1 MDIFEKPIEFLKGIG
16 PGRAKILDKELN
28 IRTFRDLLF
37 FFPYRYVDRSKFHL
51 INDLNESNIDVQI
64 KGKFLDTNIIQQK
77 KSKRLSAIFSDGSSN
92 IELIWFKGFK
102 WIKENIDL
110 NSEYVVYGK
119 INWFD
124 NRPTLPHPEITKVN
138 NYNIK
143 NISGIYPI
151 YSSTEKTLRYGI
163 SQKIIRE
170 AMHNLMG
177 ILKNELNES
186 LSNKIISELKLKSLK
201 ESFSNIHFPK
211 SDLDLTKARFRL
223 KFEELFFIQ
232 IQLLKRYRDDKM
244 KIKGYEFTKVGEFFN
259 TFYKNYLPFDL
270 TNDQKKVI
278 KEIRKDLGTG
288 SQMNR
293 LLQGDVGSGKTIV
306 ALLSMLIALDNKF
319 QACFMAPTEILAFQH
334 YDNLKSILKNMQI
347 QVEILTGSTKSSIRK
362 GIHEKLLK
370 GEIDILVGTHSLIE
384 DKVLFKNLGFVIID
398 EQHRFGVAQRAKLWY
413 KNNFPPHVLVMTAT
427 PIPRTLAMS
436 IYGDLDF
443 SIIREL
449 PPGRKQIKTFL
460 MGENNRL
467 RLFKFLKEQIEL
479 GKQIFIVYPL
489 IEESQKMDYKDLMD
503 GYESICR
510 EFPLPKYRISVMHGK
525 MKTEDKDYEMKRFLD
540 GKTQIM
546 VSTTVIEVGVNIPN
560 ANVMVIESA
569 ERFGLSQLHQLRGRV
584 GRGTE
589 QSFCILMK
597 GKKISNDARLRLETM
612 TKTSDGFE
620 IAEVDLKLRGP
631 GDIAG
636 TQQSGLIKLKIADL
650 VKDQEILKLA
660 RKYAKILIDTDPK
673 LNHDENKNIKL
684 ELSKITSNKKIW
696 NLIS

>member
-1 MDIFEKPIEFLKGIG
+1 MDVFEKPIEFLKGIG
-16 PGRAKILDKELN
+16 PGRARILDKELD

-77 KSKRLSAIFSDGSSN
+77 KGKRLSAIFSDGNSH

-124 NRPTLPHPEITKVN
+124 NRPTLPHPELTKIN

-170 AMHNLMG
+170 AMHNLLG
-177 ILKNELNES
+177 ILKNELNKS

-211 SDLDLTKARFRL
+211 SDVELIKARFRL

-232 IQLLKRYRDDKM
+232 LQLLKRYRDNKT

-259 TFYKNYLPFDL
+259 TFYKNHLPFDL

-293 LLQGDVGSGKTIV
+293 LLQGDVGSGKTII

-334 YDNLKSILKNMQI
+334 HDNLKSIVKDMQI

-362 GIHEKLLK
+362 DIHGRLLK
-370 GEIDILVGTHSLIE
+370 GEINILVGTHSLIE
-384 DKVLFKNLGFVIID
+384 DKVRFKNLGIVIID

-436 IYGDLDF
+436 VYGDLDF

-525 MKTEDKDYEMKRFLD
+525 MKTEDKDYEMKRFLE
-540 GKTQIM
+540 GKSQIM

-560 ANVMVIESA
+560 ANVMVIESS

-584 GRGTE
+584 GRGNE

-597 GKKISNDARLRLETM
+597 GKKISNDAKLRLETM

-620 IAEVDLKLRGP
+620 IAEMDLKLRGP

-650 VKDQEILKLA
+650 VKDQEILKVA
-660 RKYAKILIDTDPK
+660 RNYAKILINSDPK
-673 LNHDENKNIKL
+673 LSHDENKNIKL
-684 ELSKITSNKKIW
+684 ELGKITSNKKIW
-696 NLIS
+696 SLIS

>member
-1 MDIFEKPIEFLKGIG
+1 MDVFEKPIEFLKGIG
-16 PGRAKILDKELN
+16 PGRARILDKELD

-77 KSKRLSAIFSDGSSN
+77 KGKRLSAIFSDGNSH

-124 NRPTLPHPEITKVN
+124 NRPTLPHPELTKIN

-163 SQKIIRE
+163 TQKIIRE
-170 AMHNLMG
+170 AMHNLLG

-211 SDLDLTKARFRL
+211 SDVELIKARFRL

-232 IQLLKRYRDDKM
+232 LQLLKRYRDNKT

-259 TFYKNYLPFDL
+259 TFYKNHLPFDL

-293 LLQGDVGSGKTIV
+293 LLQGDVGSGKTVV

-334 YDNLKSILKNMQI
+334 HDNLKSILKDMAI

-362 GIHEKLLK
+362 DIHERLLNS
-370 GEIDILVGTHSLIE
+370 EINILVGTHSLIE
-384 DKVLFKNLGFVIID
+384 DKVRFKNLGIVVID

-436 IYGDLDF
+436 VYGDLDF

-525 MKTEDKDYEMKRFLD
+525 MKTEDKDYEMKRFLE
-540 GKTQIM
+540 GKSQIM

-560 ANVMVIESA
+560 ANVMVIESS

-584 GRGTE
+584 GRANE

-597 GKKISNDARLRLETM
+597 GKKISNDAKLRLETM

-620 IAEVDLKLRGP
+620 IAEMDLKLRGP

-650 VKDQEILKLA
+650 VKDQEILKVA
-660 RKYAKILIDTDPK
+660 RNYAKILINSDPK
-673 LNHDENKNIKL
+673 LSHDENKNIKL
-684 ELSKITSNKKIW
+684 ELGKITSNKKIW
-696 NLIS
+696 SLIS

>member
-16 PGRAKILDKELN
+16 PGRAKILDKELS

-177 ILKNELNES
+177 ILKNELNET
-186 LSNKIISELKLKSLK
+186 LSNKIISELNLKSLK
-201 ESFSNIHFPK
+201 ESFSSIHFPK
-211 SDLDLTKARFRL
+211 NDLDLTKARYRL

-334 YDNLKSILKNMQI
+334 HNNLKSMLNDMPIR
-347 QVEILTGSTKSSIRK
+347 VEILTGSTKSSIRK
-362 GIHEKLLK
+362 EIHEKLLN
-370 GEIDILVGTHSLIE
+370 GDINIIVGTHSLIE
-384 DKVLFKNLGFVIID
+384 DKVLFKNLGIVIID

-413 KNNFPPHVLVMTAT
+413 KNKFPPHILVMTAT

-443 SIIREL
+443 SIIKEL
-449 PPGRKQIKTFL
+449 PPGRKQIKTYL

-467 RLFKFLKEQIEL
+467 RLFKFIREQIKI
-479 GKQIFIVYPL
+479 GKQVFIVYPL
-489 IEESQKMDYKDLMD
+489 IEESKKMDYKDLMD

-510 EFPLPKYRISVMHGK
+510 EFPLPRYKVSIMHGK
-525 MKTEDKDYEMKRFLD
+525 MKTEAKDYEMKRFLQ
-540 GKTQIM
+540 GKSQIM

-560 ANVMVIESA
+560 ANVMIIESS

-584 GRGTE
+584 GRGGD

-597 GKKISNDARLRLETM
+597 GKKISKDAELRLQTM
-612 TKTSDGFE
+612 VKTSDGFE

-636 TQQSGLIKLKIADL
+636 TQQSGIIRLKIADL
-650 VKDQEILKLA
+650 VKDQEILQLA
-660 RKYAKILIDTDPK
+660 RSYANILIKNDPN
-673 LNHDENKNIKL
+673 LDLEENKNIRS
-684 ELSKITSNKKIW
+684 ELNKITSNKKIW

>member
-1 MDIFEKPIEFLKGIG
+1 MDVFEKPIEFLKGIG
-16 PGRAKILDKELN
+16 PGRARILDKELD

-77 KSKRLSAIFSDGSSN
+77 KGKRLSAIFSDGNSQ

-124 NRPTLPHPEITKVN
+124 NRPTLPHPELTKIN

-170 AMHNLMG
+170 AMHNLLG

-211 SDLDLTKARFRL
+211 SDVELIKARFRL

-232 IQLLKRYRDDKM
+232 LQLLKRYRDNKT

-259 TFYKNYLPFDL
+259 TFYKNHLPFDL

-293 LLQGDVGSGKTIV
+293 LLQGDVGSGKTVV

-334 YDNLKSILKNMQI
+334 HDNLKSIVKDMQI
-347 QVEILTGSTKSSIRK
+347 QVEILTGSTKSSIRND
-362 GIHEKLLK
+362 IHERLLK
-370 GEIDILVGTHSLIE
+370 GEINILVGTHSLIE
-384 DKVLFKNLGFVIID
+384 DKVRFKNLGIVIID

-436 IYGDLDF
+436 VYGDLDF

-460 MGENNRL
+460 MGENSRL

-525 MKTEDKDYEMKRFLD
+525 MKTEDKDYEMKRFLE
-540 GKTQIM
+540 GKSQIM

-560 ANVMVIESA
+560 ANVMVIESS

-584 GRGTE
+584 GRGNE

-597 GKKISNDARLRLETM
+597 GKKISNDAKLRLETM

-620 IAEVDLKLRGP
+620 IAEMDLKLRGP

-650 VKDQEILKLA
+650 VKDQEILKVA
-660 RKYAKILIDTDPK
+660 RNYAKILINSDPK
-673 LNHDENKNIKL
+673 LSHDENKNIKL
-684 ELSKITSNKKIW
+684 ELGKITSNKKIW
-696 NLIS
+696 SLIS

>member
-1 MDIFEKPIEFLKGIG
+1 MDVFEKPIEFLKGIG
-16 PGRAKILDKELN
+16 PGRARILDKELD

-77 KSKRLSAIFSDGSSN
+77 KGKRLSAIFNDGNSN

-124 NRPTLPHPEITKVN
+124 NRPTLPHPELTKIN

-170 AMHNLMG
+170 AMHNLLG

-211 SDLDLTKARFRL
+211 SDVELIKARFRL

-232 IQLLKRYRDDKM
+232 LQLLKRYRDNKT

-259 TFYKNYLPFDL
+259 TFYKNHLPFDL

-293 LLQGDVGSGKTIV
+293 LLQGDVGSGKTII

-334 YDNLKSILKNMQI
+334 HDNLKSIVKDMQI

-362 GIHEKLLK
+362 DIHGRLLK
-370 GEIDILVGTHSLIE
+370 GEINILVGTHSLIE
-384 DKVLFKNLGFVIID
+384 DKVRFKNLGIVIID

-436 IYGDLDF
+436 VYGDLDF

-525 MKTEDKDYEMKRFLD
+525 MKTEDKDYEMKRFLE
-540 GKTQIM
+540 GKSQIM

-560 ANVMVIESA
+560 ANVMVIESS

-584 GRGTE
+584 GRGNE

-597 GKKISNDARLRLETM
+597 GKKISNDAKLRLETM

-620 IAEVDLKLRGP
+620 IAEMDLKLRGP

-650 VKDQEILKLA
+650 VKDQEILKVA
-660 RKYAKILIDTDPK
+660 RNYAKILINSDPK
-673 LNHDENKNIKL
+673 LSHDENKNIKL
-684 ELSKITSNKKIW
+684 ELGKITSNKKIW
-696 NLIS
+696 SLIS

>member
-1 MDIFEKPIEFLKGIG
+1 MDVFERSIEFLKGIG
-16 PGRAKILDKELN
+16 PGRAKILDNELD
-28 IRTFRDLLF
+28 IRTFRDFLF

-51 INDLNESNIDVQI
+51 INDLNKSNIDVQI
-64 KGKFLDTNIIQQK
+64 KGKFLDTNVIHQK
-77 KSKRLSAIFSDGSSN
+77 KGKRLSAIFSDGNSH

-102 WIKENIDL
+102 WIKENIDS
-110 NSEYVVYGK
+110 NSMYVIYGK

-124 NRPTLPHPEITKVN
+124 NRPTIAHPEITKIN
-138 NYNIK
+138 NYNLK

-151 YSSTEKTLRYGI
+151 YSSTEKILRYGI
-163 SQKIIRE
+163 TQKVIRE
-170 AMHNLMG
+170 AMYNLIG
-177 ILKNELNES
+177 IIKNELTES
-186 LSNKIISELKLKSLK
+186 LSNKIILELKLTSLQ
-201 ESFSNIHFPK
+201 ESFYNIHFPK
-211 SDLDLTKARFRL
+211 NHDKLIKARFRL

-232 IQLLKRYRDDKM
+232 LQLLKKHTDNKT
-244 KIKGYEFTKVGEFFN
+244 KIKGYEFSKVGEFFN
-259 TFYKNYLPFDL
+259 TFYRNHLPFDL

-334 YDNLKSILKNMQI
+334 HENLKTILVDMPI
-347 QVEILTGSTKSSIRK
+347 QVEILTGSTKPSIRK
-362 GIHEKLLK
+362 NIHEKLLNGK
-370 GEIDILVGTHSLIE
+370 INIIVGTHSLIE
-384 DKVLFKNLGFVIID
+384 DKVIFKNLGIVIID

-413 KNNFPPHVLVMTAT
+413 KNNFPPHILVMTAT

-467 RLFKFLKEQIEL
+467 KLFKFLREQIDL

-503 GYESICR
+503 GYESVCR
-510 EFPLPKYRISVMHGK
+510 EFPLPKYRISIMHGK
-525 MKTEDKDYEMKRFLD
+525 MKTEDKDYEMKRFLQ
-540 GKTQIM
+540 GKSQIM

-560 ANVMVIESA
+560 ANVMVIESS

-584 GRGTE
+584 GRGNE

-597 GKKISNDARLRLETM
+597 GKKISNDAKLRLKTM
-612 TKTSDGFE
+612 VKTTDGFE

-636 TQQSGLIKLKIADL
+636 TQQSGLLKLKIADL
-650 VKDQEILKLA
+650 VKDQQILKLA
-660 RKYAKILIDTDPK
+660 RSYAKNLIGSDPNLSYK
-673 LNHDENKNIKL
+673 DNKNIKS
-684 ELSKITSNKKIW
+684 ELNKITSNKKIW
-696 NLIS
+696 KLIS

>member
-1 MDIFEKPIEFLKGIG
+1 MDVFEKPIEFLKGIG
-16 PGRAKILDKELN
+16 PGRARILDKELD

-77 KSKRLSAIFSDGSSN
+77 KGKRLSAIFSDGNSH

-124 NRPTLPHPEITKVN
+124 NRPTLPHPEVTKIN

-163 SQKIIRE
+163 TQKIIRE
-170 AMHNLMG
+170 AMHNLLG

-211 SDLDLTKARFRL
+211 SDVELIKARFRL

-232 IQLLKRYRDDKM
+232 LQLLKRYRDNKT

-259 TFYKNYLPFDL
+259 TFYKNHLPFDL

-293 LLQGDVGSGKTIV
+293 LLQGDVGSGKTII

-334 YDNLKSILKNMQI
+334 HDNLKSIVKDMQI

-362 GIHEKLLK
+362 DIHERLLN
-370 GEIDILVGTHSLIE
+370 GEINILVGTHSLIE
-384 DKVLFKNLGFVIID
+384 DKVRFKNLGIVIID

-436 IYGDLDF
+436 VYGDLDF

-525 MKTEDKDYEMKRFLD
+525 MKTEDKDYEMKRFLE
-540 GKTQIM
+540 GKSQIM

-560 ANVMVIESA
+560 ANVMVIESS

-584 GRGTE
+584 GRGNE

-597 GKKISNDARLRLETM
+597 GKKISNDAKLRLETM

-620 IAEVDLKLRGP
+620 IAEMDLKLRGP

-650 VKDQEILKLA
+650 VKDQEILKVA
-660 RKYAKILIDTDPK
+660 RNYAKILINSDPK
-673 LNHDENKNIKL
+673 LSHDENKNIKL
-684 ELSKITSNKKIW
+684 ELGKITSNKKIW
-696 NLIS
+696 SLIS

>member
-1 MDIFEKPIEFLKGIG
+1 MDVFEKPIEFLKGIG
-16 PGRAKILDKELN
+16 PGRARILDKELD

-77 KSKRLSAIFSDGSSN
+77 KGKRLSAIFSDGNSH

-124 NRPTLPHPEITKVN
+124 NRPTLPHPELTKIN

-170 AMHNLMG
+170 AMHNLLG

-211 SDLDLTKARFRL
+211 SDVELIKARFRL

-232 IQLLKRYRDDKM
+232 LQLLKRYRDNKT

-259 TFYKNYLPFDL
+259 TFYKNHLPFDL

-293 LLQGDVGSGKTIV
+293 LLQGDVGSGKTII

-334 YDNLKSILKNMQI
+334 HDNLKSIVKDMQI

-362 GIHEKLLK
+362 DIHGRLLK
-370 GEIDILVGTHSLIE
+370 GEINILVGTHSLIE
-384 DKVLFKNLGFVIID
+384 DKVRFKNLGIVIID

-436 IYGDLDF
+436 VYGDLDF

-525 MKTEDKDYEMKRFLD
+525 MKTEDKDYEMKRFLE
-540 GKTQIM
+540 GKSQIM

-560 ANVMVIESA
+560 ANVMVIESS

-584 GRGTE
+584 GRGNE

-597 GKKISNDARLRLETM
+597 GKKISNDAKLRLETM

-620 IAEVDLKLRGP
+620 IAEMDLKLRGP

-650 VKDQEILKLA
+650 VKDQEILKVA
-660 RKYAKILIDTDPK
+660 RNYAKILINSDPK
-673 LNHDENKNIKL
+673 LSHDENKNIKL
-684 ELSKITSNKKIW
+684 ELGKITSNKKIW
-696 NLIS
+696 SLIS

>member
-1 MDIFEKPIEFLKGIG
+1 MDVFERSIEFLKGIG
-16 PGRAKILDKELN
+16 PSRAKIIDNELN
-28 IRTFRDLLF
+28 IRTFREFLF
-37 FFPYRYVDRSKFHL
+37 FFPHRYVDRSKFHL
-51 INDLNESNIDVQI
+51 INDLSESNIDVQI
-64 KGKFLDTNIIQQK
+64 KGKFLDTNIIHQK
-77 KSKRLSAIFSDGSSN
+77 KGKRLSAIFSDGNSH

-102 WIKENIDL
+102 WIKENIDS

-124 NRPTLPHPEITKVN
+124 NRPSIAHPEITKIN
-138 NYNIK
+138 HYNIN

-163 SQKIIRE
+163 TQKVIRN
-170 AMHNLMG
+170 AMHNLIS
-177 ILKNELNES
+177 ILKDELNES
-186 LSNKIISELKLKSLK
+186 LSNKIILELKLTSLQ

-211 SDLDLTKARFRL
+211 NHVKLIKARFRL
-223 KFEELFFIQ
+223 KFEELFFMQ
-232 IQLLKRYRDDKM
+232 LQLLKKHTDNKT
-244 KIKGYEFTKVGEFFN
+244 KIKGYEFSKVGEFFN
-259 TFYKNYLPFDL
+259 TFYKNHLPFDL

-334 YDNLKSILKNMQI
+334 HNNLKSILEDMPI

-362 GIHEKLLK
+362 NIHEKLSN
-370 GEIDILVGTHSLIE
+370 GEINIIVGTHSLIE
-384 DKVLFKNLGFVIID
+384 DKIIFKNLGIVIID

-413 KNNFPPHVLVMTAT
+413 KNNLPPHVLVMTAT

-443 SIIREL
+443 SVIREL
-449 PPGRKQIKTFL
+449 PPGRKKIKTFL

-467 RLFKFLKEQIEL
+467 KLFKFLRDQIDL

-510 EFPLPKYRISVMHGK
+510 EFPLPKYKISIMHGK
-525 MKTEDKDYEMKRFLD
+525 MNTEDKDYEMKRFLQ
-540 GKTQIM
+540 GKSQIM

-560 ANVMVIESA
+560 ANVMVIESS

-584 GRGTE
+584 GRGNE
-589 QSFCILMK
+589 QSFCILMR
-597 GKKISNDARLRLETM
+597 GKKISNDAKLRLKTM
-612 TKTSDGFE
+612 VKTTDGFE

-631 GDIAG
+631 GNIAG
-636 TQQSGLIKLKIADL
+636 TQQSGLMKLKIADL
-650 VKDQEILKLA
+650 VKDQEILKVA
-660 RKYAKILIDTDPK
+660 RSYAKNLIVNDPK
-673 LNHDENKNIKL
+673 LSHEDNMNVKS
-684 ELSKITSNKKIW
+684 ELNKITSNKKIW
-696 NLIS
+696 KLIS

>member
-1 MDIFEKPIEFLKGIG
+1 MDAFERSIEFLKGIG
-16 PGRAKILDKELN
+16 PGRAKILGNELN
-28 IRTFRDLLF
+28 IRTFRDFLF
-37 FFPYRYVDRSKFHL
+37 FFPYRYIDRSKFHL

-64 KGKFLDTNIIQQK
+64 KGKFLDTNVIHQK
-77 KSKRLSAIFSDGSSN
+77 KGKRLSAIFSDGNSH

-102 WIKENIDL
+102 WIKENVDS

-124 NRPTLPHPEITKVN
+124 NRPTIAHPEITKIN
-138 NYNIK
+138 NYNVK

-163 SQKIIRE
+163 TQKVIRE
-170 AMHNLMG
+170 AMHNLIS

-186 LSNKIISELKLKSLK
+186 LSNKIILELELISLK

-211 SDLDLTKARFRL
+211 NHDRLIKARFRL

-232 IQLLKRYRDDKM
+232 LQLLKKYTDNKT
-244 KIKGYEFTKVGEFFN
+244 KIKGYEFSKVGEFFN
-259 TFYKNYLPFDL
+259 TFYKNHLPFNL

-334 YDNLKSILKNMQI
+334 HDNLKSILEDMPI

-362 GIHEKLLK
+362 NIHEKLLN
-370 GEIDILVGTHSLIE
+370 GNINIIIGTHSLIE
-384 DKVLFKNLGFVIID
+384 DSVVFKNLGIVIID

-443 SIIREL
+443 SVIREL
-449 PPGRKQIKTFL
+449 PPGRKKIKTFL

-467 RLFKFLKEQIEL
+467 KLFKFLREQIHL

-510 EFPLPKYRISVMHGK
+510 EFPLPKYRISIMHGK
-525 MKTEDKDYEMKRFLD
+525 MNTEDKDYEMKRFIQ
-540 GKTQIM
+540 GKSQIM

-560 ANVMVIESA
+560 ANVMVIESS

-584 GRGTE
+584 GRGNE

-597 GKKISNDARLRLETM
+597 GKKISNDAKLRLNTM
-612 TKTSDGFE
+612 VKTTDGFE

-650 VKDQEILKLA
+650 VKDQEILKVA
-660 RKYAKILIDTDPK
+660 RDYAKNLIGSDPK
-673 LNHDENKNIKL
+673 LSHEDNKNIKS
-684 ELSKITSNKKIW
+684 ELN
-696 NLIS
+696 

>member
-1 MDIFEKPIEFLKGIG
+1 MDAFERPIEFLKGIG
-16 PGRAKILDKELN
+16 PGRGKILNKELD

-51 INDLNESNIDVQI
+51 INNLSESNIHVQI
-64 KGKFLDTNIIQQK
+64 KGKFLNTSIIQQK
-77 KSKRLSAIFSDGSSN
+77 KGKRLSATFSDGNSN
-92 IELIWFKGFK
+92 IELVWFKGYK

-110 NSEYVVYGK
+110 TAKYVVYGK

-124 NRPTLPHPEITKVN
+124 NRPTIAHPEITKIN

-163 SQKIIRE
+163 SQKVIRE
-170 AMHNLMG
+170 AMLSLIN

-186 LSNKIISELKLKSLK
+186 LSHKIISELKLTSLK
-201 ESFSNIHFPK
+201 EAFFNIHFPK
-211 SDLDLTKARFRL
+211 SDAELIKAKFRL

-232 IQLLKRYRDDKM
+232 LQFLKRYRDNKR
-244 KIKGYEFTKVGEFFN
+244 KIKGYEFSKVGVFFN
-259 TFYKNYLPFDL
+259 KFYKNHLPFEL

-278 KEIRKDLGTG
+278 REIRKDLGTG
-288 SQMNR
+288 CQMNR

-306 ALLSMLIALDNKF
+306 ALLSMLIGLDNQF

-334 YDNLKSILKNMQI
+334 HDNLKFLLKDMPI
-347 QVEILTGSTKSSIRK
+347 KVEILTGSTKLSIRK
-362 GIHEKLLK
+362 EIHEKLSN
-370 GEIDILVGTHSLIE
+370 GDINIIVGTHSLIE
-384 DKVLFKNLGFVIID
+384 DKVLFNNLGIVIID

-443 SIIREL
+443 SVIREL

-460 MGENNRL
+460 MGENSRL
-467 RLFKFLKEQIEL
+467 SLFKFLREQIEL
-479 GKQIFIVYPL
+479 GRQIFIVYPL

-510 EFPLPKYRISVMHGK
+510 EFPLPRYRISIMHGK
-525 MKTEDKDYEMKRFLD
+525 MKTEDKDYEMKRFLE
-540 GKTQIM
+540 GKSQIM

-560 ANVMVIESA
+560 ANVMVIESP

-584 GRGTE
+584 GRGNN

-597 GKKISNDARLRLETM
+597 GKKISNDAKLRLETM
-612 TKTSDGFE
+612 VKTSDGFE

-631 GDIAG
+631 GDVAG
-636 TQQSGLIKLKIADL
+636 TQQSGSIRLKIADL
-650 VKDQEILKLA
+650 VKDHEILKVA
-660 RKYAKILIDTDPK
+660 RNYAQILINSDPE
-673 LNHDENKNIKL
+673 LNHVDNINIRS
-684 ELSKITSNKKIW
+684 ELDKITSNKKIW

>member
-1 MDIFEKPIEFLKGIG
+1 MEIFERQIEYLKGIG
-16 PGRAKILDKELN
+16 PGRAKILYEELN
-28 IRTFRDLLF
+28 IRTYRDFLF

-51 INDLNESNIDVQI
+51 IHSLNPSNIDVQI
-64 KGKFLDTNIIQQK
+64 RGKFLYTNIINQK
-77 KSKRLSAIFSDGSSN
+77 KGKRLSAIFSDGNSN
-92 IELIWFKGFK
+92 IELVWFKGFK
-102 WIKENIDL
+102 WIKENIDFG
-110 NSEYVVYGK
+110 SEYVAYGK
-119 INWFD
+119 VNWFD
-124 NRPTLPHPEITKVN
+124 NRPSIAHPELTKID
-138 NYNIK
+138 NYNLK
-143 NISGIYPI
+143 KISGIYPI
-151 YSSTEKTLRYGI
+151 YSSTEKTLRFGI
-163 SQKIIRE
+163 SQKIIRQ
-170 AMHNLMG
+170 AMQNLID
-177 ILKNELNES
+177 ILKNDLSES
-186 LSNKIISELKLKSLK
+186 LSKKIISELKLISLQ

-211 SDLDLTKARFRL
+211 SDIELIKARFRL

-232 IQLLKRYRDDKM
+232 LQLLKRHSDNKI
-244 KIKGYEFTKVGEFFN
+244 KIKGYEFNKVGEFFN
-259 TFYKNYLPFDL
+259 VFYKNYLPFDL

-288 SQMNR
+288 GQMNR

-319 QACFMAPTEILAFQH
+319 QACFMAPTEILAYQH
-334 YDNLKSILKNMQI
+334 YDNLKSFLKDMPI
-347 QVEILTGSTKSSIRK
+347 QVEILTGSTKASIRK
-362 GIHEKLLK
+362 DIHEKLIK
-370 GEIDILVGTHSLIE
+370 GQINIIVGTHSLIE
-384 DKVLFKNLGFVIID
+384 DKVNFKNLGIVIID

-460 MGENNRL
+460 MGENKRL
-467 RLFKFLKEQIEL
+467 SLFKFLKEQIEF

-510 EFPLPKYRISVMHGK
+510 EFPLPKYKISVMHGK
-525 MKTEDKDYEMKRFLD
+525 MKTEDKDYEMKRFLE
-540 GKTQIM
+540 GKSQIM

-584 GRGTE
+584 GRSNE

-597 GKKISNDARLRLETM
+597 GKKISNDAKLRLETM
-612 TKTSDGFE
+612 KNTSDGFE

-636 TQQSGLIKLKIADL
+636 TLQSGLVKLKIADL
-650 VKDQEILKLA
+650 VKDKEILKVA
-660 RKYAKILIDTDPK
+660 RNYAKILVNTDPELK
-673 LNHDENKNIKL
+673 HDENKCIKL
-684 ELSKITSNKKIW
+684 ELSKITFNKKIW

>member
-1 MDIFEKPIEFLKGIG
+1 MDVFKRSVEILKGIG
-16 PGRAKILDKELN
+16 PGRAKILAKELN
-28 IRTFRDLLF
+28 LITFRDFLF

-51 INDLNESNIDVQI
+51 INNLDETNIDVQI
-64 KGKFLDTNIIQQK
+64 KGKFLNTKIIQQK
-77 KSKRLSAIFSDGSSN
+77 KGKRLSGIFTDGIST
-92 IELIWFKGFK
+92 IELIWFRGFK

-119 INWFD
+119 VNWFD
-124 NRPTLPHPEITKVN
+124 NRPTIAHPELTKIN

-143 NISGIYPI
+143 KISGIYPI
-151 YSSTEKTLRYGI
+151 YSSTEKTLKYGI
-163 SQKIIRE
+163 SQKVIRV
-170 AMHNLMG
+170 AMHNLID
-177 ILKNELNES
+177 ILKDELTES
-186 LSNKIISELKLKSLK
+186 LSNQILSELKLSSLK
-201 ESFSNIHFPK
+201 KSFSNIHFPINNEE
-211 SDLDLTKARFRL
+211 LTKARFRL

-232 IQLLKRYRDDKM
+232 LQLLKRYSDNKA
-244 KIKGYEFTKVGEFFN
+244 KIKGYEFPEVGDFFN
-259 TFYKNYLPFDL
+259 TYYKNHLPFNL

-306 ALLSMLIALDNKF
+306 ALLSMLIALDNQF

-334 YDNLKSILKNMQI
+334 HNNLKSMLNDMPIR
-347 QVEILTGSTKSSIRK
+347 VEILTGSTKSSIRK
-362 GIHEKLLK
+362 EIHEKLLN
-370 GEIDILVGTHSLIE
+370 GDINIIVGTHSLIE
-384 DKVLFKNLGFVIID
+384 DKVLFKNLGIVIID

-413 KNNFPPHVLVMTAT
+413 KNKFPPHILVMTAT

-443 SIIREL
+443 SIIKEL
-449 PPGRKQIKTFL
+449 PPGRKQIKTYL

-467 RLFKFLKEQIEL
+467 RLFKFIREQIEI
-479 GKQIFIVYPL
+479 GRQVFVVYPL

-510 EFPLPKYRISVMHGK
+510 EFPLPKYKVSIMHGK
-525 MKTEDKDYEMKRFLD
+525 MKTEAKDYEMKRFLQ
-540 GKTQIM
+540 GKSQIM

-560 ANVMVIESA
+560 ANVMIIESS

-584 GRGTE
+584 GRGSD

-597 GKKISNDARLRLETM
+597 GKKISKDAELRLQTM
-612 TKTSDGFE
+612 VKTSDGFE

-636 TQQSGLIKLKIADL
+636 TQQSGIIRLKIADL
-650 VKDQEILKLA
+650 VKDQEILQLA
-660 RKYAKILIDTDPK
+660 RSYANILIKSDPN
-673 LNHDENKNIKL
+673 LDLEENKNVRS
-684 ELSKITSNKKIW
+684 ELNKITSNKKIW

>member
-186 LSNKIISELKLKSLK
+186 LSNKIISELKLKSIK

-223 KFEELFFIQ
+223 NFEELFFIQ

-525 MKTEDKDYEMKRFLD
+525 MKTEDKDYEMNRFLE
-540 GKTQIM
+540 GKSQIM
-546 VSTTVIEVGVNIPN
+546 VSTTVIEVGVDIPN

-584 GRGTE
+584 GRGNE

-597 GKKISNDARLRLETM
+597 GKKISNDAKLRLETM
-612 TKTSDGFE
+612 AKTSDGFE
-620 IAEVDLKLRGP
+620 IAEVDLKIRGP

-636 TQQSGLIKLKIADL
+636 TQQSGIIRLKIADL
-650 VKDQEILKLA
+650 VKDQEILQIA
-660 RKYAKILIDTDPK
+660 RNYAKILIQNDPN
-673 LNHDENKNIKL
+673 LNHEDNKNIKS
-684 ELSKITSNKKIW
+684 ELNKITYNKKIW

>member
-1 MDIFEKPIEFLKGIG
+1 MDVFKRSVEILKGIG
-16 PGRAKILDKELN
+16 PGRAKILAKELN
-28 IRTFRDLLF
+28 LITFRDFLF

-51 INDLNESNIDVQI
+51 INNLDETNIDVQI
-64 KGKFLDTNIIQQK
+64 KGKFLNTKIIQQK
-77 KSKRLSAIFSDGSSN
+77 KGKRLLGIFTDGIST
-92 IELIWFKGFK
+92 IELIWFRGFK

-119 INWFD
+119 VNWFD
-124 NRPTLPHPEITKVN
+124 NRPTIAHPELTKIN
-138 NYNIK
+138 NYNINK
-143 NISGIYPI
+143 ISGIYPI
-151 YSSTEKTLRYGI
+151 YSSTEKTLKYGI
-163 SQKIIRE
+163 SQKVIRV
-170 AMHNLMG
+170 AMHNLID
-177 ILKNELNES
+177 ILKDELTES
-186 LSNKIISELKLKSLK
+186 LSNQILSELKLSTLK
-201 ESFSNIHFPK
+201 KSFSNIHFPINNEE
-211 SDLDLTKARFRL
+211 LTKARFRL

-232 IQLLKRYRDDKM
+232 LQLLKRYSDNKA
-244 KIKGYEFTKVGEFFN
+244 KIKGYEFPEVGDFFN
-259 TFYKNYLPFDL
+259 TYYKNHLPFNL

-306 ALLSMLIALDNKF
+306 ALLSMLIALDNQF

-334 YDNLKSILKNMQI
+334 HNNLKSMLNDMPIR
-347 QVEILTGSTKSSIRK
+347 VEILTGSTKSSIRK
-362 GIHEKLLK
+362 EIHEKLLN
-370 GEIDILVGTHSLIE
+370 GDINIIVGTHSLIE
-384 DKVLFKNLGFVIID
+384 DKVLFKNLGIVIID

-413 KNNFPPHVLVMTAT
+413 KNKFPPHILVMTAT

-443 SIIREL
+443 SIIKEL
-449 PPGRKQIKTFL
+449 PPGRKQIKTYL

-467 RLFKFLKEQIEL
+467 RLFKFIREQIEI
-479 GKQIFIVYPL
+479 GRQVFVVYPL

-510 EFPLPKYRISVMHGK
+510 EFPLPKYKVSIMHGK
-525 MKTEDKDYEMKRFLD
+525 MKTEAKDYEMKRFLQ
-540 GKTQIM
+540 GKSQIM

-560 ANVMVIESA
+560 ANVMIIESS

-584 GRGTE
+584 GRGSY

-597 GKKISNDARLRLETM
+597 GKKISKDAELRLQTM
-612 TKTSDGFE
+612 VKTSDGFE

-636 TQQSGLIKLKIADL
+636 TQQSGIIRLKIADL
-650 VKDQEILKLA
+650 VKDQEILQLA
-660 RKYAKILIDTDPK
+660 RSYANILIKSDPN
-673 LNHDENKNIKL
+673 LDLEENKNVRS
-684 ELSKITSNKKIW
+684 ELNKITSNKKIW

>member
-64 KGKFLDTNIIQQK
+64 KGKFLDANIIQQK

-525 MKTEDKDYEMKRFLD
+525 MKTEDKDYEMKRFLE

>member
-1 MDIFEKPIEFLKGIG
+1 MDVFEKPIEFLKGIG

-37 FFPYRYVDRSKFHL
+37 FFPHRYVDRSKFHL
-51 INDLNESNIDVQI
+51 INDLNKSNIDVQI
-64 KGKFLDTNIIQQK
+64 KGKFLDKNIIQQK
-77 KSKRLSAIFSDGSSN
+77 KGKRLSAIFSDGISN

-334 YDNLKSILKNMQI
+334 YDNLKSILKDMQI

-460 MGENNRL
+460 MGENKRL

-584 GRGTE
+584 GRGNE

-660 RKYAKILIDTDPK
+660 RKYAKILIDNDPK

>member
-1 MDIFEKPIEFLKGIG
+1 MDVFEKPIKFLKGIG
-16 PGRAKILDKELN
+16 PSRAKILDKELS

-77 KSKRLSAIFSDGSSN
+77 KGKRFSAIFSDGSSN

-124 NRPTLPHPEITKVN
+124 NRPNLPHPEITKIN

-151 YSSTEKTLRYGI
+151 YSSTEKTLKYGI

-177 ILKNELNES
+177 FLKNELNES

-201 ESFSNIHFPK
+201 ESFSSIHFPK
-211 SDLDLTKARFRL
+211 NDLDLTKARYRL

-334 YDNLKSILKNMQI
+334 YDNLKSILNDMQI

-449 PPGRKQIKTFL
+449 PPGRKKIKTFL

-525 MKTEDKDYEMKRFLD
+525 MKTEDKDYEMKRFLE

-584 GRGTE
+584 GRGNE

-660 RKYAKILIDTDPK
+660 RKYAKILINNDPE

>member
-1 MDIFEKPIEFLKGIG
+1 MDVFEKPIEFLKGIG
-16 PGRAKILDKELN
+16 PGRARILDKELD

-77 KSKRLSAIFSDGSSN
+77 KGKRLSAIFSDGNSQ

-124 NRPTLPHPEITKVN
+124 NRPTLPHPELTKIN

-170 AMHNLMG
+170 AMHNLLG

-211 SDLDLTKARFRL
+211 SDVELIKARFRL

-232 IQLLKRYRDDKM
+232 LQLLKRYRDNKT

-259 TFYKNYLPFDL
+259 TFYKNHLPFDL

-293 LLQGDVGSGKTIV
+293 LLQGDVGSGKTII

-334 YDNLKSILKNMQI
+334 HDNLKSIVKDMQI

-362 GIHEKLLK
+362 DIHERLLK
-370 GEIDILVGTHSLIE
+370 GEINILVGTHSLIE
-384 DKVLFKNLGFVIID
+384 DKVRFKNLGIVIID

-436 IYGDLDF
+436 VYGDLDF

-479 GKQIFIVYPL
+479 RKQIFIVYPL

-525 MKTEDKDYEMKRFLD
+525 MKTEDKDYEMKRFLE
-540 GKTQIM
+540 GKSQIM

-560 ANVMVIESA
+560 ANVMVIESS

-584 GRGTE
+584 GRGNE

-597 GKKISNDARLRLETM
+597 GKKISNDAKLRLETM

-620 IAEVDLKLRGP
+620 IAEMDLKLRGP

-650 VKDQEILKLA
+650 VKDQEILKVA
-660 RKYAKILIDTDPK
+660 RNYAKILINSDPK
-673 LNHDENKNIKL
+673 LSHDENKNIKL
-684 ELSKITSNKKIW
+684 ELGKITSNKKIW
-696 NLIS
+696 SLIS

>member
-1 MDIFEKPIEFLKGIG
+1 MDVFEKPIEFLKGIG
-16 PGRAKILDKELN
+16 PGRARILDKELD

-77 KSKRLSAIFSDGSSN
+77 KGKRLSAIFSDGNSH

-124 NRPTLPHPEITKVN
+124 NRPTLPHPELTKIN

-170 AMHNLMG
+170 AMHNLLG

-211 SDLDLTKARFRL
+211 SDVELIKARFRL

-232 IQLLKRYRDDKM
+232 LQLLKRYRDNKT

-259 TFYKNYLPFDL
+259 TFYKNHLPFDL

-293 LLQGDVGSGKTIV
+293 LLQGDVGSGKTII

-334 YDNLKSILKNMQI
+334 HDNLKSIVKDMQI

-362 GIHEKLLK
+362 DIHGRLLK
-370 GEIDILVGTHSLIE
+370 GEINILVGTHSLIE
-384 DKVLFKNLGFVIID
+384 DKVRFKNLGIVIID

-436 IYGDLDF
+436 VYGDLDF

-525 MKTEDKDYEMKRFLD
+525 MKTEDKDYEMKRFLE
-540 GKTQIM
+540 GKSQIM

-560 ANVMVIESA
+560 ANVMVIESS

-584 GRGTE
+584 GRGNE

-597 GKKISNDARLRLETM
+597 GKKISNDAKLRLKTM
-612 TKTSDGFE
+612 VKTTDGFE

-636 TQQSGLIKLKIADL
+636 TQQSGLLKLKIADL
-650 VKDQEILKLA
+650 VKDQQILKLA
-660 RKYAKILIDTDPK
+660 RSYAKNLIDSDPNLSYK
-673 LNHDENKNIKL
+673 DNKNIKS
-684 ELSKITSNKKIW
+684 ELNKITSNKKIW

>member
-1 MDIFEKPIEFLKGIG
+1 MDVFEKPNEFLKGIG
-16 PGRAKILDKELN
+16 PSRARVLHKEFD
-28 IRTFRDLLF
+28 IKTFRDFLF
-37 FFPYRYVDRSKFHL
+37 FFPYRYVDRSKFHM
-51 INDLNESNIDVQI
+51 IKDLNKSNIDIQI

-77 KSKRLSAIFSDGSSN
+77 KGKRLSANFSDGNYN

-124 NRPTLPHPEITKVN
+124 NRPTLPHPELTKID
-138 NYNIK
+138 NYNVMK
-143 NISGIYPI
+143 ISGIYPV

-163 SQKIIRE
+163 SQKIIRK
-170 AMHNLMG
+170 AMFNLIG

-186 LSNKIISELKLKSLK
+186 LSNKIISELKLIPLQ

-211 SDLDLTKARFRL
+211 SDIELKKARFRL

-232 IQLLKRYRDDKM
+232 LQLLKRYTDNKS
-244 KIKGYEFTKVGEFFN
+244 KIRGYEFTKVGDFFN
-259 TFYKNYLPFDL
+259 TFYKNHLPFNL

-306 ALLSMLIALDNKF
+306 ALLSMLIALDNNF
-319 QACFMAPTEILAFQH
+319 QACFMAPTEVLAFQH
-334 YDNLKSILKNMQI
+334 HDNLKSILQNMPI
-347 QVEILTGSTKSSIRK
+347 KVDILTGSTKSSIRK
-362 GIHEKLLK
+362 VIHEKLLK
-370 GEIDILVGTHSLIE
+370 GEINILIGTHSLIE
-384 DKVLFKNLGFVIID
+384 DKVIFKNLGIVIID

-443 SIIREL
+443 SVIREL

-460 MGENNRL
+460 MGENKRL
-467 RLFKFLKEQIEL
+467 RLFNFLKEQIEL
-479 GKQIFIVYPL
+479 EKQIFIVYPL
-489 IEESQKMDYKDLMD
+489 IEESKKMDYKDLME

-525 MKTEDKDYEMKRFLD
+525 MKAEDKDYEMKRFLD
-540 GKTQIM
+540 GKSQIM

-584 GRGTE
+584 GRGNE

-597 GKKISNDARLRLETM
+597 GNKISNDAKLRLETM
-612 TKTSDGFE
+612 TKTTDGFD

-636 TQQSGLIKLKIADL
+636 TQQSGIIKLKIADL
-650 VKDQEILKLA
+650 VKDQEILKVA
-660 RKYAKILIDTDPK
+660 RNYAKNLINTDPE
-673 LNHDENKNIKL
+673 LNYDDNKNIKL

>member
-334 YDNLKSILKNMQI
+334 YDNLKSILKDMQI

-489 IEESQKMDYKDLMD
+489 IEESQKW
-503 GYESICR
+503 I
-510 EFPLPKYRISVMHGK
+510 
-525 MKTEDKDYEMKRFLD
+525 
-540 GKTQIM
+540 
-546 VSTTVIEVGVNIPN
+546 
-560 ANVMVIESA
+560 
-569 ERFGLSQLHQLRGRV
+569 
-584 GRGTE
+584 
-589 QSFCILMK
+589 
-597 GKKISNDARLRLETM
+597 
-612 TKTSDGFE
+612 TKT
-620 IAEVDLKLRGP
+620 
-631 GDIAG
+631 
-636 TQQSGLIKLKIADL
+636 
-650 VKDQEILKLA
+650 
-660 RKYAKILIDTDPK
+660 
-673 LNHDENKNIKL
+673 
-684 ELSKITSNKKIW
+684 
-696 NLIS
+696 

>member
-1 MDIFEKPIEFLKGIG
+1 MDVFERSVEILKGIG
-16 PGRAKILDKELN
+16 PGRAKILAKELN
-28 IRTFRDLLF
+28 LITFRDFLF

-51 INDLNESNIDVQI
+51 INNLDETKIDVQI
-64 KGKFLDTNIIQQK
+64 KGKFLNTKIIQQK
-77 KSKRLSAIFSDGSSN
+77 KGKRLSGIFTDGIST
-92 IELIWFKGFK
+92 IELIWFRGFK

-110 NSEYVVYGK
+110 NSKYVVYGK
-119 INWFD
+119 VNWFD
-124 NRPTLPHPEITKVN
+124 NRPTIAHPELTKIN

-143 NISGIYPI
+143 GISGIYPI
-151 YSSTEKTLRYGI
+151 YSSTEKTLKYGI
-163 SQKIIRE
+163 SQKVIRA
-170 AMHNLMG
+170 AMNNLID
-177 ILKNELNES
+177 ILKDELTES
-186 LSNKIISELKLKSLK
+186 LSNKILSELKLTSLK
-201 ESFSNIHFPK
+201 KSFYNIHFPK
-211 SDLDLTKARFRL
+211 NDTELTKARFRL

-232 IQLLKRYRDDKM
+232 LQLLKRYSDNKA
-244 KIKGYEFTKVGEFFN
+244 KIKGYEFPEVGDFFN
-259 TFYKNYLPFDL
+259 TYYKNHLPFKL

-306 ALLSMLIALDNKF
+306 ALLSMLIALDNQF

-334 YDNLKSILKNMQI
+334 HNNLKSMLNDMPIR
-347 QVEILTGSTKSSIRK
+347 VEILTGSTKSSIRK
-362 GIHEKLLK
+362 EIHEKLLN
-370 GEIDILVGTHSLIE
+370 GDINIIVGTHSLIE
-384 DKVLFKNLGFVIID
+384 DKVLFKNLGIVIID

-413 KNNFPPHVLVMTAT
+413 KNKFPPHILVMTAT

-443 SIIREL
+443 SIIKEL
-449 PPGRKQIKTFL
+449 PPGRKQIKTYL

-467 RLFKFLKEQIEL
+467 RLFKFIREQIKI
-479 GKQIFIVYPL
+479 GRQVFIVYPL
-489 IEESQKMDYKDLMD
+489 IEESKKMDYKDLMD

-510 EFPLPKYRISVMHGK
+510 EFPLPRYNVSIMHGK
-525 MKTEDKDYEMKRFLD
+525 MKTEAKDYEMKRFLQ
-540 GKTQIM
+540 GKSQIM

-560 ANVMVIESA
+560 ANVMVIESS

-584 GRGTE
+584 GRGSD

-597 GKKISNDARLRLETM
+597 GKKISKDAELRLQTM
-612 TKTSDGFE
+612 VKTSDGFE

-636 TQQSGLIKLKIADL
+636 TQQSGIIRLKIADL
-650 VKDQEILKLA
+650 VKDQEILQLA
-660 RKYAKILIDTDPK
+660 RGYANILIKNDPN
-673 LNHDENKNIKL
+673 LDLEENKNIRS
-684 ELSKITSNKKIW
+684 ELNKITSNKKIW

>member
-1 MDIFEKPIEFLKGIG
+1 MDVFERSIEFLKGIG
-16 PGRAKILDKELN
+16 PGRAKILDNELN
-28 IRTFRDLLF
+28 IRTFRDFLF
-37 FFPYRYVDRSKFHL
+37 FFPYRYIDRSKFHL
-51 INDLNESNIDVQI
+51 INDLDESNIDVQI
-64 KGKFLDTNIIQQK
+64 KGKFLDTNVIHQK
-77 KSKRLSAIFSDGSSN
+77 KGKRLSAIFSDGNSH
-92 IELIWFKGFK
+92 IELVWFKGFK
-102 WIKENIDL
+102 WIKENIDS

-124 NRPTLPHPEITKVN
+124 NRPTIAHPEITKIN
-138 NYNIK
+138 NYNVK

-163 SQKIIRE
+163 TQKVIRE
-170 AMHNLMG
+170 AIYNLIS

-186 LSNKIISELKLKSLK
+186 LSNKIMLELELTSLK

-211 SDLDLTKARFRL
+211 NHDSLIKARFRL

-232 IQLLKRYRDDKM
+232 LQLLKKYTDNKT
-244 KIKGYEFTKVGEFFN
+244 KIKGYEFSKVGEFFN
-259 TFYKNYLPFDL
+259 TFYKNHLPFNL

-334 YDNLKSILKNMQI
+334 HDNLKSILEDMPI

-362 GIHEKLLK
+362 NIHEKLLN
-370 GEIDILVGTHSLIE
+370 GNINIIVGTHSLIE
-384 DKVLFKNLGFVIID
+384 DSVVFKNLGIVIID

-443 SIIREL
+443 SVIREL
-449 PPGRKQIKTFL
+449 PPGRKKIKTFL

-467 RLFKFLKEQIEL
+467 KLFKFLREQIDL

-510 EFPLPKYRISVMHGK
+510 EFPLPKYRISIMHGK
-525 MKTEDKDYEMKRFLD
+525 MNTEDKDFEMKRFIQ
-540 GKTQIM
+540 GKSQIM

-560 ANVMVIESA
+560 ANVMVIESS

-584 GRGTE
+584 GRGNE

-597 GKKISNDARLRLETM
+597 GKKISNDAKLRLNTM
-612 TKTSDGFE
+612 VKTTDGFE

-650 VKDQEILKLA
+650 VKDQEILKVA
-660 RKYAKILIDTDPK
+660 RNYAKNLISSDPK
-673 LNHDENKNIKL
+673 LSHEDNKNIKS
-684 ELSKITSNKKIW
+684 ELNKITSNKKIW
-696 NLIS
+696 KLIS